1 MICSVAPATP
11 TTAGMPYSRATTAP
25 CDIIPPI
32 SITRAPAVRK
42 RGVQPG
48 SVEGATRISPG
59 SSLAPAGERI
69 TRAIPET
76 TPGEAGEPR
85 SPSPTDTSAA
95 SASVPSDRSK
105 RSLARR
111 SRLRSVRAI
120 AGSIAARRLEE
131 ALLAGNV
138 EVAVLLARERSAGQV
153 LGSGRGPHGDA
164 LSVECGVCLASGIRD
179 HVRHR

>member
-1 MICSVAPATP
+1 
-11 TTAGMPYSRATTAP
+11 MPYSRATTAP

-95 SASVPSDRSK
+95 SASVPSESSKRGMRRRARVVAEAQVIRERAEDVLRVFGPALDADVDLADRSK
-105 RSLARR
+105 A
-111 SRLRSVRAI
+111 VT
-120 AGSIAARRLEE
+120 GEE
-131 ALLAGNV
+131 
-138 EVAVLLARERSAGQV
+138 
-153 LGSGRGPHGDA
+153 
-164 LSVECGVCLASGIRD
+164 
-179 HVRHR
+179 